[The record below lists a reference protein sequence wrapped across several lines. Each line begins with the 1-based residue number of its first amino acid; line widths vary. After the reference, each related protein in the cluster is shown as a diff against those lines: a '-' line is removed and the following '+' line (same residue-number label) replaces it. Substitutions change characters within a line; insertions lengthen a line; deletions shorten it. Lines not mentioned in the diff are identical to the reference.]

1 MLQTY
6 EAIMQPNWD
15 LQFSDR
21 TPPKSDH
28 AQKVLVTV
36 LESSEPVAAHTQ
48 GQTDWPQVNGLLKN
62 SAFFG
67 GDPIAV
73 QQAMRNEWR

>member
-6 EAIMQPNWD
+6 EAIMQPNWG
-15 LQFSDR
+15 LEFSDR
-21 TPPKSDH
+21 TPPKFDH

-36 LESSEPVAAHTQ
+36 LETSEPVAAHTQ